1 MTIERAWLPGGVGAG
16 IGKKRFSGKQSKVS
30 NERNRFPTLAFL
42 TAPSIKLRTCLARE
56 YSCAPSPKRHSPS
69 KNLREPRKF
78 VAIAIHT
85 FPQTGLGKRG
95 SPGGEQPQPKK
106 IGTVHHEGHEGHE
119 VRSLR
124 ERGHSCPRILAGSL
138 DGAPSAPY
146 TRRLIF
152 GLYDKHVGF

>member
-1 MTIERAWLPGGVGAG
+1 M
-16 IGKKRFSGKQSKVS
+16 
-30 NERNRFPTLAFL
+30 
-42 TAPSIKLRTCLARE
+42 
-56 YSCAPSPKRHSPS
+56 
-69 KNLREPRKF
+69 
-78 VAIAIHT
+78 HT
-85 FPQTGLGKRG
+85 FPQTTLGKRG
-95 SPGGEQPQPKK
+95 SPVGEQPQPKK

-152 GLYDKHVGF
+152 GLYDKHVGVSFWIAMQSTQKGIGIVGATPCGCPSDAFIPNLRDLRVLRGERNLGDSARLPTRNLDDPKSESC